1 MGVSAP
7 VAIVM
12 RAFSLR
18 VKALFFAMI
27 TLAFA
32 EFALILAVQWS
43 ALTGGED
50 GLSPKLPGVFAAGAS
65 GPFGLSGRLVTYYTV
80 LAGCLGCFL
89 VMRRFVPSPLGRAL
103 QALRDNQLRAERPRY
118 WALVFPLGAQ
128 SLGSV

>member
-1 MGVSAP
+1 MAVSAT
-7 VAIVM
+7 VAIVIG
-12 RAFSLR
+12 AFSLR

-65 GPFGLSGRLVTYYTV
+65 GPFGLGGRLVPYFPG
-80 LAGCLGCFL
+80 LAVCLGCFL
-89 VMRRFVPSPLGRAL
+89 LFPPFVHPPPGRAL
-103 QALRDNQLRAERPRY
+103 QAHPAHSLRAE
-118 WALVFPLGAQ
+118 
-128 SLGSV
+128 SLCC